1 MPETQQLRDKILKH
15 LDEKEIPKSHL
26 AMLIGE
32 NKQYVGEVLSG
43 KKTGPKANEVLLII
57 VRALGIK

>member
-1 MPETQQLRDKILKH
+1 MRYLG
-15 LDEKEIPKSHL
+15 EKGISKTHL

-43 KKTGPKANEVLLII
+43 KKCGPKANSVLLVI
-57 VRALGIK
+57 VKALGIK

>member
-1 MPETQQLRDKILKH
+1 MPETQKIRDRILRYLG
-15 LDEKEIPKSHL
+15 EKGISKTHL

-43 KKTGPKANEVLLII
+43 KKCGPKANSVLLVI
-57 VRALGIK
+57 VKALGIK